1 MNEFQVNFQSVYIGL
16 KVNIMGKKLSSVTGR
31 YIVLLFISAYQA
43 DYKKKKK
50 KLAGIELGGS
60 YQISDEY
67 QIIWKEIS

>member
-50 KLAGIELGGS
+50 KAGRYRARWQLP
-60 YQISDEY
+60 DFR
-67 QIIWKEIS
+67 